1 MKNSEQREE
10 EAAGRKVEEDTT
22 SPGRVFHDAPIAPE
36 MVVIPAGDF
45 LMGSPEAEKRR
56 YEEEGPQHR
65 VVIPT
70 PFALGKYAVTFEEFD
85 HFVSESGHGHHPD
98 SNRWSRGSRPV
109 IDVNWDDAVAYC
121 RWLSEET
128 GHDYRLPTE
137 AEWEYACR
145 AGTTTPFYFGE
156 TIGTDQANYDGNYT
170 TYGNGLEAKFR
181 KKTMK
186 VGQFPANAF
195 GLHEMHGNVWEWC
208 ADCHEKDAYD
218 KHIDVYP
225 NMVGDLESS
234 GKRVIRGG
242 SWINRP
248 KNLRSA
254 TRTCV
259 PTGDRYYFLGFR
271 IARTL

>member
-70 PFALGKYAVTFEEFD
+70 PFAMGKYAVTFEEFD
-85 HFVSESGHGHHPD
+85 HFVSESGHGHHPH